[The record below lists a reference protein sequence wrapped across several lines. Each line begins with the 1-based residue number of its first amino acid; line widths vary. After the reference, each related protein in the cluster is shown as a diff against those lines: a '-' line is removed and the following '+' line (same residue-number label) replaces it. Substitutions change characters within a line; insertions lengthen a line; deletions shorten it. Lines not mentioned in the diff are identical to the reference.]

1 VIRTNAVVSN
11 KVPVPV
17 TPPSVVQS
25 DWRGQLPVLAA
36 KGVTLRELRASDA
49 PSLHQLLTT
58 AEVSRFISPPPA
70 TVEGFERFIEW
81 THRARTAGTYVC
93 YAVVPEGMDTAV
105 GIFQVRQL
113 GTTFDTAEWGF
124 ALGQAYWGTGMF
136 SACAT
141 TVVDFAMETLKV
153 RRLEA
158 RSAVANG
165 RGNGALHKLG
175 ASREAVLRKSFLK
188 DGEYLDQV
196 LWTITDEDWRF
207 FRAAVTS
214 RVH

>member
-11 KVPVPV
+11 VVPVPV
-17 TPPSVVQS
+17 APQSVVQS
-25 DWRGQLPVLAA
+25 DWRAQLPVLAA
-36 KGVTLRELRASDA
+36 KGVTLRELRISDA
-49 PSLHQLLTT
+49 QSLHQLTT
-58 AEVSRFISPPPA
+58 AEVSRFISPPPT

-81 THRARTAGTYVC
+81 THRERTAGTYVC

-113 GTTFDTAEWGF
+113 GTTFETAEWGF
-124 ALGQAYWGTGMF
+124 ALGQAYWGTGLF

-141 TVVDFAMETLKV
+141 MVVDFAIETLNV

-158 RSAVANG
+158 RSALANG
-165 RGNGALHKLG
+165 RGNGALHKIG
-175 ASREAVLRKSFLK
+175 AAREAVLRKSFLK
-188 DGEYLDQV
+188 DGEYMDQV
-196 LWTITDEDWRF
+196 LWSITAEDWRF
-207 FRAAVTS
+207 FRAPVTS